1 MQKNTFNRSS
11 SIDKNI
17 LPPTSQKILPDL
29 IASEIENFYGLKIP
43 ENIEK
48 EEEIY
53 TLYRTYFGI
62 FSKKI
67 HISFFLGKA
76 INYQIF
82 YVVLGFRINIDILA
96 L

>member
-1 MQKNTFNRSS
+1 MKKNTFNGSAS
-11 SIDKNI
+11 KKV
-17 LPPTSQKILPDL
+17 LPEL
-29 IASEIENFYGLKIP
+29 IASEIEEFYGLKIP
-43 ENIEK
+43 ENTEK

-53 TLYRTYFGI
+53 TLYRTHFGI

-67 HISFFLGKA
+67 HVRFFLGKA